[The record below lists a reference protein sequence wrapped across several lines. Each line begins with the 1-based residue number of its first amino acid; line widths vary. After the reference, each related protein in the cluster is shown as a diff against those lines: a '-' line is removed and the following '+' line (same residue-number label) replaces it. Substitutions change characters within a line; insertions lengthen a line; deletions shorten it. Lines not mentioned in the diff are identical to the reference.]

1 MTTSA
6 ATVARLPLLRLGDG
20 EPDQIGE
27 PDPARDAVQQTGQE
41 AEVHAPTELI
51 RGRIRHVS
59 ILSVIAAVEFTWV
72 AALGYGLWLVL
83 T

>member
-20 EPDQIGE
+20 EADQIRE
-27 PDPARDAVQQTGQE
+27 PRPARDAVHQTGEE
-41 AEVHAPTELI
+41 AEVQAPAELM
-51 RGRIRHVS
+51 RGQIRHVS
-59 ILSVIAAVEFTWV
+59 ILSVIAAVEFTWL
-72 AALGYGLWLVL
+72 AALVYGLWLVL